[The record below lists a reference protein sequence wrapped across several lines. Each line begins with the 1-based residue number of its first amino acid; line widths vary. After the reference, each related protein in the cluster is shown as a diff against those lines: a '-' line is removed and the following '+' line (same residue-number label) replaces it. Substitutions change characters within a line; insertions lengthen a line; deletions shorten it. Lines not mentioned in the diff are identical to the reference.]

1 MLPWDQN
8 LQHYPLI
15 VETGDSERFA
25 KENQCAAYL
34 GLAPGEDSSFDSI
47 HRLGITK
54 ARNGRLRQLLIKA
67 AGGICK
73 GAVGH
78 KSRDLRARQNGNRQ
92 MRLRMQTK
100 RIRG

>member
-15 VETGDSERFA
+15 VETGDFERFA

-47 HRLGITK
+47 HRLGIKK
-54 ARNGRLRQLLIKA
+54 AGNGRLRQLVIKA